1 MEGSRLRSLV
11 RSAAGGVVERREARL
26 CGDDRINRLDPKAAA
41 QGPRPPAYAK
51 GWGNQ
56 HGIAAIA
63 ATGVPHG
70 QFFLGV
76 IALLENEVDDA
87 SNRIAAVNGG
97 GAIGEHLDPLDG
109 REWNRVE
116 IDVRSLDRRSCRGSA
131 PVDQHQCAIRAE
143 PSQVRGRDTER
154 ADAAGVVYCG
164 GLRVSRVVL
173 RQGTDKPLDAV
184 DTHAF
189 HVVYR
194 EHLHRRSWARVT
206 QSGARHH
213 DLIDW
218 SEFRVG
224 GWLLRV
230 RRGCTRRFPLF
241 PGILKLGQQDRL
253 RPRVVNHR
261 FWLGRGCVFL
271 LYDNKVLRLEFVH
284 QFGSVE

>member
-1 MEGSRLRSLV
+1 MEGSWLRSLV
-11 RSAAGGVVERREARL
+11 RSAEGGVVERREARL

-63 ATGVPHG
+63 ATGVPHSE
-70 QFFLGV
+70 FFLGV

-87 SNRIAAVNGG
+87 GDRIAAVNGG
-97 GAIGEHLDPLDG
+97 GAISEHLDALDR

-116 IDVRSLDRRSCRGSA
+116 IDIRSLDRRSCRGSA

-143 PSQVRGRDTER
+143 PPQVRGRDTER

-173 RQGTDKPLDAV
+173 RQGADKPLDAV
-184 DTHAF
+184 DPHAF
-189 HVVYR
+189 HVAYR
-194 EHLHRRSWARVT
+194 EYLHRRSWARVT

-213 DLIDW
+213 DFINR
-218 SEFRVG
+218 SEIRVG
-224 GWLLRV
+224 GLLRV
-230 RRGCTRRFPLF
+230 RRGCARRGQGFL
-241 PGILKLGQQDRL
+241 GILKLGQKDRL
-253 RPRVVNHR
+253 RPRVVDHR
-261 FWLGRGCVFL
+261 FWLGRCCVFL

-284 QFGSVE
+284 QFGGAE